1 MEVGDNPSGKQAA
14 ASIGEEPQ
22 FYAFISYRYASLDQA
37 YAIYGL
43 PYAGP
48 AAATGIHRLP
58 LEGPRTRTRAGNR
71 GAREPGTTKLY
82 DRTKERLGIALSQ
95 KASFRYYSNSDTTL
109 LRRNSP
115 PCCPTGLSPH

>member
-1 MEVGDNPSGKQAA
+1 MQMEVGDNPSGKQAA

-82 DRTKERLGIALSQ
+82 DRTKERLRRSPDNAD
-95 KASFRYYSNSDTTL
+95 ATL
-109 LRRNSP
+109 LAYASVASARERIAGRLEVP
-115 PCCPTGLSPH
+115 